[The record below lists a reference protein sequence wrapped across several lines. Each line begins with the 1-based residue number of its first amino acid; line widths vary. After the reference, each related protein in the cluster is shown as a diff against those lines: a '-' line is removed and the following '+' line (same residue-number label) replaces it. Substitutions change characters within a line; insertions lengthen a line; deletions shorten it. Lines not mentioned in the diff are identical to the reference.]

1 MRERETTLAATKAAE
16 KGGGKAA
23 RQEILP
29 GYGKNNGGI
38 GKQPPS
44 VHNGKAMSTAPTHDI
59 TQLHIPPSRYRWKRR
74 FFLFP
79 LSCFR
84 PFFCPS
90 FVSFRF
96 LPFLP
101 CCTAWGV
108 CVADTGE
115 IVWRR
120 RRQSSSAPSPRR
132 LIGCPPA
139 GGIPTMPVDNE
150 CGSMAGG
157 SIARLCSGWHV
168 GLQLLSLGSAVVF
181 ACCC

>member
-1 MRERETTLAATKAAE
+1 MKVRERETTLAATKATE

-84 PFFCPS
+84 PFFCPFVRLFS
-90 FVSFRF
+90 FPTFSAMLHGLGRVCSRH
-96 LPFLP
+96 
-101 CCTAWGV
+101 GGD
-108 CVADTGE
+108 CVAATPTILFRPIPEEADRLSPQEGY
-115 IVWRR
+115 
-120 RRQSSSAPSPRR
+120 RQCLWIMNVVRW
-132 LIGCPPA
+132 L
-139 GGIPTMPVDNE
+139 V
-150 CGSMAGG
+150 
-157 SIARLCSGWHV
+157 AR
-168 GLQLLSLGSAVVF
+168 
-181 ACCC
+181 